1 MRKLAQHYQQGVGMI
16 EILVTLFVLAVGL
29 LGVASLQFVGSFQNR
44 DAISRTQSELVAEQ
58 VAESLRSAARPAA
71 IGDGMVAHN
80 AYFAPSSYNFTGLSC
95 EDSDPYLCHCL
106 TRPSAIPNCE
116 DTECTEAQMARYEGW
131 ALSCAAVQT
140 NPQTQIQVGCE
151 DNNSADADTCSAG
164 SRIQITLTWP
174 VAVSANRNY
183 NLMTRCNPAT
193 GDTNEC
199 VFKDITL

>member
-58 VAESLRSAARPAA
+58 VAESLRSAARPATA
-71 IGDGMVAHN
+71 GDGMVAHN
-80 AYFAPSSYNFTGLSC
+80 DYFSNASYNFTGLSC
-95 EDSDPYLCHCL
+95 AGNDPYLCHCL
-106 TRPSAIPNCE
+106 SKPSSVPNCE
-116 DTECTEAQMARYEGW
+116 GTECTESQMARYEGW

-140 NPQTQIQVGCE
+140 NPQTRINVGCQ
-151 DNNSADADTCSAG
+151 DNNIVDADVCSAG
-164 SRIQITLTWP
+164 SRIQITLSWP
-174 VAVSANRNY
+174 VTVSANRNY
-183 NLMTRCNPAT
+183 NLMARCNPT
-193 GDTNEC
+193 DGDSNEC